1 MCQGAAPGG
10 GLAGALPRRRVL
22 IWLWLFAAGFAALY
36 VSLADYVEIPWVD
49 GVCTADSAINL
60 VTKGEWRSYAWNY
73 TYQPLYGL
81 LLAGWVWLFGVSH
94 AVTCSLGVCL
104 YALSFVYIGAAMS
117 RCGWLSSPRGLC
129 VWVVLFWVVWAPWW
143 VCACRIDSLTLLA
156 ASVVVRL
163 LLSGGGGER
172 GTALF
177 LSAVALMLS
186 SLYAVPLVA
195 VFVAFLFAVDY
206 GGVGR
211 MAWLRRG
218 AAVAAGFCVGL
229 ALTCLFYFLNDFLLH
244 YLGAPQTAA
253 ATSVSWNPFI
263 KMVSLNFGLVLNG
276 EDALLRLVH
285 AYTSEPMA
293 IVLLAVAWGFAMR
306 IGRWRLLLG
315 FVSLIPLLMT
325 LFGRYTFSYSWVFSI
340 PTMVCLVALSAEG
353 GFVRLATP
361 LRVGLCAVL
370 LSVPE
375 GFRYWVNYLKN
386 TPSRWEQ
393 NERTGDFVRS
403 QSATL
408 AKFDNIIAT
417 DPVAY
422 YPLTALGKRLYMFQ
436 YDNIEVP
443 SSVRGCEPLNQWL
456 SAMGYKEYQPDDCLP
471 DSGVLV
477 VTPYDRRRH
486 VAEYRLSQKPFATD
500 TLASDGGFLLVA
512 FKL

>member
-1 MCQGAAPGG
+1 MRQGAAPGG
-10 GLAGALPRRRVL
+10 GPAGALPRRRVL
-22 IWLWLFAAGFAALY
+22 VWLWLFAAGFAALY

-117 RCGWLSSPRGLC
+117 RCGWLSSPRGLG

-143 VCACRIDSLTLLA
+143 VCACRIDALTLLA

-163 LLSGGGGER
+163 LLSGGGER

-186 SLYAVPLVA
+186 SLYVIPLVA

-211 MAWLRRG
+211 VAWLRRG
-218 AAVAAGFCVGL
+218 AAVAAGFGVGF
-229 ALTCLFYFLNDFLLH
+229 ALTCLFYFRNDFLLH

-253 ATSVSWNPFI
+253 ATSASWNPFI

-293 IVLLAVAWGFAMR
+293 VVLLAVAWGFAIR

-325 LFGRYTFSYSWVFSI
+325 LFGRYTFSYSWVLSI

-370 LSVPE
+370 LCVPE

-386 TPSRWEQ
+386 TPDRWEQ

-443 SSVRGCEPLNQWL
+443 SSVRGCVPLNQWL
-456 SAMGYKEYQPDDCLP
+456 SAMGYMEYQPDDCLP
-471 DSGVLV
+471 DSGVMV
-477 VTPYDRRRH
+477 VTPYDHRRQA
-486 VAEYRLSQKPFATD
+486 AEYRLSQKPFAID
-500 TLASDGGFLLVA
+500 TLTSDGGFLLVA

>member
-1 MCQGAAPGG
+1 MCHVAAPGG

-22 IWLWLFAAGFAALY
+22 AWLWLFAAGFAALY

-94 AVTCSLGVCL
+94 AVTSSLGVCL

-117 RCGWLSSPRGLC
+117 RCGWLSSRRGLC
-129 VWVVLFWVVWAPWW
+129 VWAVLFWVVWAPWW

-156 ASVVVRL
+156 SSVVVRL

-172 GTALF
+172 GVALF

-186 SLYAVPLVA
+186 SLYVIPLVA
-195 VFVAFLFAVDY
+195 VFVAFLFAVDH

-211 MAWLRRG
+211 KVWLRRG
-218 AAVAAGFCVGL
+218 AAVAAGFCAGG
-229 ALTCLFYFLNDFLLH
+229 ALTCLFYFHNGFLLH
-244 YLGAPQTAA
+244 YLGAPQTSA
-253 ATSVSWNPFI
+253 ATSASWNPFI
-263 KMVSLNFGLVLNG
+263 KMVSLNFGLVLDD
-276 EDALLRLVH
+276 EDVLLRLMH

-293 IVLLAVAWGFAMR
+293 LVLLAVAWGFAMR

-315 FVSLIPLLMT
+315 FVSLIPLQMT
-325 LFGRYTFSYSWVFSI
+325 LFGRYSFSYSWLLSI
-340 PTMVCLVALSAEG
+340 PTMVCFVALSAEG

-370 LSVPE
+370 LSVPQ
-375 GFRYWVNYLKN
+375 GYRYWVNYLKN
-386 TPSRWEQ
+386 TPTRWEQ
-393 NERTGDFVRS
+393 KEQTSDFVRS

-408 AKFDNIIAT
+408 AKFDNIFAT
-417 DPVAY
+417 DYVAY
-422 YPLTALGKRLYMFQ
+422 YPLASLGKRLYMFQ

-443 SSVRGCEPLNQWL
+443 PSVRGCEPLNRWL

-477 VTPYDRRRH
+477 VTPYGNRRKI
-486 VAEYRLSQKPFATD
+486 EYRLSQKPFATD

>member
-1 MCQGAAPGG
+1 MCQIAAPGR
-10 GLAGALPRRRVL
+10 GLAGASPRRRVL
-22 IWLWLFAAGFAALY
+22 VWLWLFAAGFAAFY

-117 RCGWLSSPRGLC
+117 RCGWLSSHRGLC
-129 VWVVLFWVVWAPWW
+129 VWAVLFWVVWAPWW
-143 VCACRIDSLTLLA
+143 VCACRVDSLALLA

-163 LLSGGGGER
+163 LLSGGGGESR
-172 GTALF
+172 WAALF

-186 SLYAVPLVA
+186 SLYVVPLVA
-195 VFVAFLFAVDY
+195 VFVAFLFAVGH

-211 MAWLRRG
+211 VAWLGRG
-218 AAVAAGFCVGL
+218 AAVAAGLGVGF
-229 ALTCLFYFLNDFLLH
+229 ALTCLFYFRNDFLLH
-244 YLGAPQTAA
+244 YLGAPQTSA

-263 KMVSLNFGLVLNG
+263 KMVSMNSGLVLND

-293 IVLLAVAWGFAMR
+293 IVLLAVAWGVAMR

-325 LFGRYTFSYSWVFSI
+325 LFGRYAFCYSWLLSI
-340 PTMVCLVALSAEG
+340 PTMVCFVALLAEG

-370 LSVPE
+370 LSVPQ

-386 TPSRWEQ
+386 TPALWEQ
-393 NERTGDFVRS
+393 NERTSDFVRS

-408 AKFDNIIAT
+408 AKFENVFAT

-422 YPLTALGKRLYMFQ
+422 YPLTALGKRLYVFQ
-436 YDNIEVP
+436 YDNVESLTVFADRPEEHLRSTNCCTSVSDIEVAP
-443 SSVRGCEPLNQWL
+443 PKCGSRCVCSESW
-456 SAMGYKEYQPDDCLP
+456 
-471 DSGVLV
+471 
-477 VTPYDRRRH
+477 
-486 VAEYRLSQKPFATD
+486 
-500 TLASDGGFLLVA
+500 
-512 FKL
+512 